1 MAVTRSNSYMDPAK
15 KERLE
20 AKGWKVGTV
29 SEFLELTPEE
39 TDIIEAELRDRSVEK
54 EGCNNGQASPF

>member
-1 MAVTRSNSYMDPAK
+1 MMEKAK

-29 SEFLELTPEE
+29 SDFLDLIPEE
-39 TDIIEAELRDRSVEK
+39 AILIEIKQTLSKRLK
-54 EGCNNGQASPF
+54 EQQ